1 MTPAT
6 TTNAR
11 GVTLPAWNIA
21 PQVAFMLRREDTTK
35 ALVNVELL
43 QVRVCAEDVWEHEGN
58 VAR

>member
-1 MTPAT
+1 MSPAT

-11 GVTLPAWNIA
+11 KVTLPAWNIA
-21 PQVAFMLRREDTTK
+21 PQVAFMLRREDSTK

-43 QVRVCAEDVWEHEGN
+43 QERVCAEDAWEHEGN